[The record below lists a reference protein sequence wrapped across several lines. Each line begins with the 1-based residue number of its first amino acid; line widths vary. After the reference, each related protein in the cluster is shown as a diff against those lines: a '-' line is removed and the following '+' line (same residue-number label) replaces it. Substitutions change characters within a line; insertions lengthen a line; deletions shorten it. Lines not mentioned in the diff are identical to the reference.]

1 MIVCWIKVLDKVK
14 TIKDTDD
21 AKIFIE
27 TDNKFPDDVTLEN
40 FVILNTCVI
49 KDTNKFYPEIS
60 LEEALVAQTIISV
73 DKFQQLC
80 SLSQKKT

>member
-49 KDTNKFYPEIS
+49 KDTNIFYPEIS

-73 DKFQQLC
+73 DKF
-80 SLSQKKT
+80 

>member
-14 TIKDTDD
+14 TIKGTDD

-40 FVILNTCVI
+40 VVILNTCVI

-73 DKFQQLC
+73 DKF
-80 SLSQKKT
+80 